1 MTKSRAN
8 LNEPLF
14 YNILPYLPPSEY
26 IHSRV
31 TPIFKNYLP
40 FELNYC
46 PICFPLQPT
55 LLKEKM
61 ESILFST
68 SSPPNPGRQFLP
80 SRPHAHQSKWF
91 WLTIPT
97 FPVCSPL
104 VSWVPLSSS
113 DCLFYA
119 SITVLPPLLLTFG
132 IAAHPIPRLSS
143 LSLWC
148 CILHGSREPWVQA
161 LDSRKGTQGWGAPS
175 RVRKM
180 PWRRKW
186 QPTAVFLP
194 GESHGQRSLAGN

>member
-1 MTKSRAN
+1 MN
-8 LNEPLF
+8 
-14 YNILPYLPPSEY
+14 
-26 IHSRV
+26 
-31 TPIFKNYLP
+31 
-40 FELNYC
+40 
-46 PICFPLQPT
+46 
-55 LLKEKM
+55 
-61 ESILFST
+61 LFSIT
-68 SSPPNPGRQFLP
+68 SSYIFLLQNIFILESLP
-80 SRPHAHQSKWF
+80 SLKTIPLLN
-91 WLTIPT
+91 LTIAWFAFHSNQLCWKIRWSLFFSPLPCHPT
-97 FPVCSPL
+97 PATSFCPPVPTPTKASGSGWLSPPFPFALHL
-104 VSWVPLSSS
+104 VSWVPLSFP